1 MPPKPVSLR
10 KNSSMPAKVRAWVM
24 IEKYTPLIRERK
36 AKKPNTNA
44 SNPGASTTRHKV
56 QRKLLVPVQNHG
68 SSVHD
73 RNVMN
78 AGKPSPEAWR
88 IRYMPIA

>member
-1 MPPKPVSLR
+1 
-10 KNSSMPAKVRAWVM
+10 M

-36 AKKPNTNA
+36 AKKPNTSA
-44 SNPGASTTRHKV
+44 SRPGASTTRHRV

-68 SSVHD
+68 SSVQE
-73 RNVMN
+73 RKVMN

-88 IRYMPIA
+88 IRYMPMA

>member
-1 MPPKPVSLR
+1 
-10 KNSSMPAKVRAWVM
+10 M

-44 SNPGASTTRHKV
+44 SRPGASTTRHRA
-56 QRKLLVPVQNHG
+56 QIKLLVPVQYQG

-73 RNVMN
+73 RKVMN
-78 AGKPSPEAWR
+78 AGRPSPDAWR
-88 IRYMPIA
+88 IRYMPMAYPPRAKNRPCPSDSRPA

>member
-1 MPPKPVSLR
+1 
-10 KNSSMPAKVRAWVM
+10 M

-36 AKKPNTNA
+36 AKKPNTSA
-44 SNPGASTTRHKV
+44 SKPGASTTRHMA
-56 QRKLLVPVQNHG
+56 QRKLLVPVQYQGN
-68 SSVHD
+68 SVHD
-73 RNVMN
+73 RKVMN

>member
-1 MPPKPVSLR
+1 
-10 KNSSMPAKVRAWVM
+10 M

-44 SNPGASTTRHKV
+44 NNPGANTTRHID
-56 QRKLLVPVQNHG
+56 QRKLLVPAQYHG
-68 SSVHD
+68 NSVHD
-73 RNVMN
+73 RKVMN